1 MISDVSGKGVPAAL
15 FMVIAK
21 TLIKNQTQPG
31 IPLGEVFTRVNN
43 QLCENNGEAM
53 FVTSFMGVLDLDTLA
68 FTFVNAGHNPPLLM
82 RSGQSYEFLQVK
94 PGFVLAG
101 LEGMRYKEETISS
114 PTAIACS
121 STQTASQKPSTLQ
134 ASFTARIA

>member
-1 MISDVSGKGVPAAL
+1 VYATMEPAKEVGGDFYDFFLVDDRHLAVVISDVSGKGVPAAL

-53 FVTSFMGVLDLDTLA
+53 FVTSFMGVLDLDTLS

-82 RSGQSYEFLQVK
+82 RSGQSYEFL
-94 PGFVLAG
+94 
-101 LEGMRYKEETISS
+101 
-114 PTAIACS
+114 
-121 STQTASQKPSTLQ
+121 
-134 ASFTARIA
+134 